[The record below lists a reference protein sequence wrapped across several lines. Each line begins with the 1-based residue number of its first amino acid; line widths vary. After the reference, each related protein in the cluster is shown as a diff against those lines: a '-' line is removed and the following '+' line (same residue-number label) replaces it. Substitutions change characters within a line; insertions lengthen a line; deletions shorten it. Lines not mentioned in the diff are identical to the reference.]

1 LGIFDVVSVG
11 GGAAGF
17 FAAITALETRPGTS
31 VVILEQ
37 SQQVLSKVRISGGGR
52 CNVTHACFD
61 PSHLVNS
68 YPRGSRELLGPFH
81 KFGPADTVS
90 WFAAHGV
97 KLKTE
102 DDGRMFPVS
111 DDSETIV
118 RCLTGYASRL
128 GISILTGKKIVSI
141 KPADPEEGFYT
152 IGTSGGDLYCSR
164 NVMIATG
171 SSPAMWSLL
180 AGLGLVIEP
189 PVPSLFTF
197 NMPKN
202 PVTALMGITIPN
214 VNLSIPG
221 TGIHTSGPLLITHWG
236 LSGPA
241 VLKASAWGARVL
253 AQNEYRFSIE
263 VDWIPLTGH
272 EEIKAQREL
281 SGAKKVLNGPHFG
294 LPQRLYHHLATEAGI
309 TEDTRWAT
317 VTKTQMDRLIF
328 VLKSWHADIAGK
340 TTFKEEFVTA
350 GGIKLRQVNFKTF
363 ESRKHPG
370 LFLAGE
376 VLDIDAVTG
385 GFNFQ
390 AAWTGGFLAGKGMA
404 TRLDSG
410 S

>member
-1 LGIFDVVSVG
+1 LEIFDVVIVG

-17 FAAITALETRPGTS
+17 FTAITAVEARPGTS

-52 CNVTHACFD
+52 CNVTHSCFE
-61 PSHLVNS
+61 PSELVKF

-81 KFGPADTVS
+81 KFGPAETVS

-97 KLKTE
+97 QLKTE

-118 RCLTGYASRL
+118 RCLTGHASRL
-128 GISILTGKKIVSI
+128 GISILTGKKTISI
-141 KPADPEEGFYT
+141 KTPDLEEGFYT
-152 IGTSGGDLYCSR
+152 IATSGGDLYCGR

-171 SSPAMWSLL
+171 GSPSMWSLL
-180 AGLGLVIEP
+180 AGLGLEIVP

-214 VNLSIPG
+214 VSLSIPG
-221 TGIHTSGPLLITHWG
+221 TDIHTSGPLLITHWG
-236 LSGPA
+236 LSGPV

-253 AQNEYRFSIE
+253 AQKDYRFSIE
-263 VDWIPLTGH
+263 VDWVPDTGH
-272 EEIKAQREL
+272 EEIKVQREL
-281 SGAKKVLNGPHFG
+281 SGAKKVVNGPHFG
-294 LPQRLYHHLATEAGI
+294 LPQRLYHHLANEAAI
-309 TEDTRWAT
+309 TGETRWAT
-317 VTKTQMDRLIF
+317 VTKVQMDRFIF
-328 VLKSWHADIAGK
+328 LLKSWNADVSGK

-350 GGIKLRQVNFKTF
+350 GGVNLRQVNFKTF
-363 ESRKHPG
+363 ESRRQPG

-385 GFNFQ
+385 GFNLQ
-390 AAWTGGFLAGKGMA
+390 AAWTGGYLAGNGIA
-404 TRLDSG
+404 SRLDSG